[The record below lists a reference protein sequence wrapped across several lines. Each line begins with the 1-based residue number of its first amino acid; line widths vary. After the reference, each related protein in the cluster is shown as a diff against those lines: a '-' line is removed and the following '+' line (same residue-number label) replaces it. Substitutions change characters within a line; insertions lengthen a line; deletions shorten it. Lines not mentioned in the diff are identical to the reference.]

1 MKKIILHTFIFA
13 ITLGC
18 SLQVYAENDDKTT
31 GQQSNKWMEEVRN
44 FKHSFLVKE
53 TEMTEE
59 QSEKFIPLYTEMEDK
74 VYQANRE
81 ARALEQDLS
90 QSQDDASDDQYLI
103 VATALSQVKQKES
116 EIENQYFSLFAEILS
131 KKQLFLLKRAE
142 NRFAIEMLNHNKRS
156 KTEQRVA
163 IRKAQENSQN

>member
-1 MKKIILHTFIFA
+1 MKKILLHTFIFA

-18 SLQVYAENDDKTT
+18 SLQAYAENDDKTA
-31 GQQSNKWMEEVRN
+31 GQQGNKWMEEVRN
-44 FKHSFLVKE
+44 FKHTFLIRE

-90 QSQDDASDDQYLI
+90 QSQDEASDDQYLI
-103 VATALSQVKQKES
+103 AATALSQVKQKEA
-116 EIENQYFSLFAEILS
+116 EIEHHYFSLFAEILS

-142 NRFAIEMLNHNKRS
+142 NRFAIEMLSHNKRS
-156 KTEQRVA
+156 KTEQRA
-163 IRKAQENSQN
+163 TARKAQEDSQN